1 VELLESILKGTPMIF
16 FQKSA
21 KIASGIELAVLPP
34 YFWNCIADKKT
45 PIVENCGCARVAL

>member
-1 VELLESILKGTPMIF
+1 MIF